1 MSELNTKTCPK
12 CGACWINNQHYWSG
26 TNKLGNETELA
37 SLVCDKFGDDTC
49 INPVQGTTKGNGW
62 EKRAAFTDAM
72 DSEINVDK

>member
-26 TNKLGNETELA
+26 TNKLGNEKELA

-49 INPVQGTTKGNGW
+49 INPVQGTTKGDGW
-62 EKRAAFTDAM
+62 EKRAAFTAAM